1 MTATGQGNDDE
12 RFAREAR
19 RVLREGADG
28 LDAATLSRL
37 NRARQAALAEYEARR
52 RRPAWLRGAWQP
64 ALGAAAVA
72 TLAVALWVGRDP
84 GGPPASMVDAQRPE
98 AALDLEV
105 VLADESMEM
114 LEDLEFYDW
123 VGEEPALLGDAGP
136 GLTG

>member
-1 MTATGQGNDDE
+1 VSSNRPDDADE
-12 RFAREAR
+12 RFASEAGR
-19 RVLREGADG
+19 RLRESADG

-37 NRARQAALAEYEARR
+37 NRARQAALAEYDARGR
-52 RRPAWLRGAWQP
+52 PPAWLAGGWQP

-72 TLAVALWVGRDP
+72 ALAVALWIGRDP
-84 GGPPASMVDAQRPE
+84 ATPAPAAQEARGD

-105 VLADESMEM
+105 VLADESLEL

-123 VGEEPALLGDAGP
+123 VGNEADPGSEAGP